1 MRLKHHRHRSIWIR
15 QKILRMKRIIK
26 DGRSKNNLVDI
37 CHRSLYKFGYDLSI
51 HNLTAIRMQK
61 LSSHIG

>member
-15 QKILRMKRIIK
+15 QKILRKKRIIK

-37 CHRSLYKFGYDLSI
+37 CHRNLYWVVYDLAI
-51 HNLTAIRMQK
+51 HNLTTIRMQK
-61 LSSHIG
+61 LSTHVG